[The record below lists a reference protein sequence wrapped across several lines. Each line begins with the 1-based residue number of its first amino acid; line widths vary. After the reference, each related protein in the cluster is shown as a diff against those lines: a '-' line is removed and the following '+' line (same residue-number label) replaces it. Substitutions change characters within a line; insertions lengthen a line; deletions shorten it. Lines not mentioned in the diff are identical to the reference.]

1 MRHYV
6 ILYMIAI
13 VAMASGCSAYEAPFN
28 SLPTLSVEEALDI
41 TRNEATVAGAIA
53 DNGGQGLTS
62 LRFEWWASNGG
73 AVLRSPLLT
82 PDSGRV
88 EYRLRDLKPGVTYS
102 YRLRGDNGRV
112 EVTSNDIQFTT
123 LSNVIPT
130 VSPLIPLAKGPAS
143 VIASFVIEDNGGEDI
158 IEAGCHIRNIDS
170 GKTVDVTA
178 SLSEANAGNI
188 ILTMTGLDKMANLE
202 LTPYAANTIGE
213 ATGSAM
219 LITTDNSIS
228 TTSPGTLSQLMGEDR
243 YGYTSLSF
251 SGQMN
256 GDDIRTIRE
265 MAGLDFYGHETGG
278 QLTAIDL
285 TDVNIVEG
293 GSNYIE
299 SRAIEADVIGYGMFQ
314 DLARLQSIMLPLTAK
329 RVDEQAFKN
338 CSSLATITI
347 PASASAIGQS
357 DGCTSLSSIQVSAA
371 NKYFKSIDGVLFNA
385 DATKIIWFPLGK
397 DGNYT
402 LPSSVESIGEYAFRN
417 CRITSFTMPDDITEI
432 GMGAFYGSSVE
443 TVTLSNN
450 LATIPQA
457 TFQQCRKLKCIHIGS
472 ETSLIGEY
480 VFDGCPL
487 SDIYIAAAIPP
498 VCYNATF
505 NSSYPLLKSCTL
517 HVPESSLARYRA
529 HKKWGNF
536 ENITK

>member
-1 MRHYV
+1 
-6 ILYMIAI
+6 
-13 VAMASGCSAYEAPFN
+13 MASGCSAYDAPFN
-28 SLPTLSVEEALDI
+28 PSPTFSVEEALDI
-41 TRNEATVAGAIA
+41 TRNEATVAGTIA
-53 DNGGQGLTS
+53 DNGGKGLTS
-62 LRFEWWASNGG
+62 LRFEWWANNGG
-73 AVLRSPLLT
+73 TVLSSPSLT
-82 PDSGRV
+82 PDNGRV
-88 EYRLRDLKPGVTYS
+88 EYRIEDLKPGVTYS

-112 EVTSNDIQFTT
+112 EITSDDMQFTT
-123 LSNVIPT
+123 LPNVIPT
-130 VSPLIPLAKGPAS
+130 VSPLTPLAKGPAS

-158 IEAGCHIRNIDS
+158 IEAGCHIRNLDS

-178 SLSEANAGNI
+178 NLNEATAGHI

-213 ATGSAM
+213 ATGCAM

-228 TTSPGTLSQLMGEDR
+228 TTSPGSLSQLMGEDR

-256 GDDIRTIRE
+256 GDDIRTLRE
-265 MAGLDFYGHETGG
+265 MAGLDFYGNDTGG

-299 SRAIEADVIGYGMFQ
+299 SRAIEKDVIGYGMFK
-314 DLARLQSIMLPLTAK
+314 DLARLQSIMLPLSAK
-329 RVDEQAFKN
+329 RIDEQAFKN
-338 CSSLATITI
+338 CSSLASITI
-347 PASASAIGQS
+347 PASASSIGQS

-385 DATKIIWFPLGK
+385 DATKIMWFPLGK

-417 CRITSFTMPDDITEI
+417 CRITSFTMPDNITEI

-457 TFQQCRKLKCIHIGS
+457 TFQQCLNLKCIHIGS

-480 VFDGCPL
+480 AFDGCPL

-505 NSSYPLLKSCTL
+505 NSSYPLLTSCTL

-529 HKKWGNF
+529 HNKWGKF

>member
-1 MRHYV
+1 
-6 ILYMIAI
+6 
-13 VAMASGCSAYEAPFN
+13 MASGCSAYDAPFN
-28 SLPTLSVEEALDI
+28 PRPTLSVKETLDI
-41 TRNEATVAGAIA
+41 TRNEATVAGSIT
-53 DNGGQGLTS
+53 DNGGKGLTS
-62 LRFEWWASNGG
+62 LRFEWWANNGG
-73 AVLRSPLLT
+73 TVLSSPSLT
-82 PDSGRV
+82 PDNGRV
-88 EYRLRDLKPGVTYS
+88 EYRIEDLKPGVTYS

-112 EVTSNDIQFTT
+112 EITSDDMQFTT
-123 LSNVIPT
+123 LPNVIPT
-130 VSPLIPLAKGPAS
+130 VSQLTMLAKGPTS

-178 SLSEANAGNI
+178 SLSEANAGTVV
-188 ILTMTGLDKMANLE
+188 LTMTGLDKMANLE

-243 YGYTSLSF
+243 YGYASLSF

-265 MAGLDFYGHETGG
+265 MAGLDFYGHDTGG

-347 PASASAIGQS
+347 PASASSIGQS

-385 DATKIIWFPLGK
+385 DATKIMWFPLGK

-417 CRITSFTMPDDITEI
+417 CRITSFTMPDNITEI

-529 HKKWGNF
+529 HNKWGKF

>member
-6 ILYMIAI
+6 IFYMIAV
-13 VAMASGCSAYEAPFN
+13 VAMVSGCSAYDAPFN
-28 SLPTLSVEEALDI
+28 SLPTLLVEEALDI

-62 LRFEWWASNGG
+62 LRFEWWANNGG
-73 AVLRSPLLT
+73 TVLRSPLLT

-112 EVTSNDIQFTT
+112 EVTSNDMQFTT
-123 LSNVIPT
+123 LPNVIPT

-265 MAGLDFYGHETGG
+265 MAGLDFYGHDTGG

-338 CSSLATITI
+338 CSGLATITI
-347 PASASAIGQS
+347 PASASSIGQS

-385 DATKIIWFPLGK
+385 DATKIMWFPLGK

-417 CRITSFTMPDDITEI
+417 CRITSFTMPDNITEI

-517 HVPESSLARYRA
+517 HVPEPSLARYRA

>member
-6 ILYMIAI
+6 LFYLIAV
-13 VAMASGCSAYEAPFN
+13 VAMVSGCSAYDAPFN

-62 LRFEWWASNGG
+62 LRFEWWANNGG
-73 AVLRSPLLT
+73 TVLRSPLLT

-112 EVTSNDIQFTT
+112 EVTSNDMQFTT

-130 VSPLIPLAKGPAS
+130 VSPLTPLAKGPAS

-178 SLSEANAGNI
+178 SLSEANAGTVV
-188 ILTMTGLDKMANLE
+188 LTMTGLDKMAHLE

-256 GDDIRTIRE
+256 GDDIRTLRE
-265 MAGLDFYGHETGG
+265 MAGLDFYGNDTGG

-299 SRAIEADVIGYGMFQ
+299 SRAIEADVIGYGMFK

-338 CSSLATITI
+338 CSSLASITI
-347 PASASAIGQS
+347 PASASSIGQY
-357 DGCTSLSSIQVSAA
+357 DGCTSLASIQVSAA
-371 NKYFKSIDGVLFNA
+371 NMYFKSIDGVLFNA
-385 DATKIIWFPLGK
+385 DATKIMWFPLGK
-397 DGNYT
+397 DGDYT

-417 CRITSFTMPDDITEI
+417 CRITSFTMPDNITEI

-517 HVPESSLARYRA
+517 HVPEPSLARYRA

>member
-1 MRHYV
+1 
-6 ILYMIAI
+6 
-13 VAMASGCSAYEAPFN
+13 MASGCSAYDAPFN

-62 LRFEWWASNGG
+62 LRFEWWANNGG

-112 EVTSNDIQFTT
+112 EITSDDMQFTT

-130 VSPLIPLAKGPAS
+130 VSPLTPLAKGPAS

-265 MAGLDFYGHETGG
+265 MAGLDFYGHDTGG

-347 PASASAIGQS
+347 PASASSIGQS

-385 DATKIIWFPLGK
+385 DATKIMWFPLGK

-417 CRITSFTMPDDITEI
+417 CRITSFTMPDNITEI